1 MNSQMHVGRLSRH
14 KRIFST
20 LFWLAAGLIL
30 IRLAL
35 PLFMH
40 YGAPSVEGAPR
51 RLAALVPKELSGSVS
66 QGIPICDYDGRT
78 VSVSFTISP
87 ALPKT
92 SVRFDSQWKVFP
104 PKSTS
109 LYAELTSVEGVYI
122 QLYEDNSGFN
132 RGVVHNK
139 GGC

>member
-1 MNSQMHVGRLSRH
+1 MNSQMNVGRLSRH

-20 LFWLAAGLIL
+20 LFWLVSALVL

-35 PLFMH
+35 PFFMH

-66 QGIPICDYDGRT
+66 QGIPICDYDGRK

-87 ALPKT
+87 SLPKT
-92 SVRFDSQWKVFP
+92 SVRFGPQWKVLP
-104 PKSTS
+104 SKSS
-109 LYAELTSVEGVYI
+109 ALYAELTSRDRI
-122 QLYEDNSGFN
+122 WIDLYEDESGFN
-132 RGVVHNK
+132 RGVVHNL